1 MQEDREE
8 ESKIVCLYSK
18 YDKFIVERLVGSAKA
33 VEMVKEYCSNVSF
46 IVWNGN
52 KNVFF
57 VCLYAEVLLIDFN
70 DMFHQK
76 VLSNLLTSHQIKA
89 YQSSSNYQS

>member
-1 MQEDREE
+1 MIENMQEDREE

-46 IVWNGN
+46 IV
-52 KNVFF
+52 
-57 VCLYAEVLLIDFN
+57 
-70 DMFHQK
+70 
-76 VLSNLLTSHQIKA
+76 
-89 YQSSSNYQS
+89 

>member
-33 VEMVKEYCSNVSF
+33 VEMVREYCSNVSF
-46 IVWNGN
+46 IVWNR
-52 KNVFF
+52 KRKVFF
-57 VCLYAEVLLIDFN
+57 VFLYAEVFIDWF
-70 DMFHQK
+70 
-76 VLSNLLTSHQIKA
+76 
-89 YQSSSNYQS
+89 

>member
-1 MQEDREE
+1 VCQIKKQRHVFYYSLPRNGFIYKEMIENMQEDREE

-46 IVWNGN
+46 IV
-52 KNVFF
+52 
-57 VCLYAEVLLIDFN
+57 
-70 DMFHQK
+70 
-76 VLSNLLTSHQIKA
+76 
-89 YQSSSNYQS
+89 